1 MKNKNTITQGNIS
14 FNGDSNQNT
23 IKQNKQSN
31 INKSK
36 TIIKTSKP
44 DKYKEEVQVPW
55 ANVYNPSAILYK
67 RTPYINDRPILEIYY
82 NALKIPGEN
91 KTKPILM
98 YGYIASKYKNRNDNI
113 NYILTNTV
121 SVFGKHLA
129 AHTVIH
135 GMNLDDYLHELIM
148 FDGEIY
154 AYPSEDKSCLK
165 YGIRII
171 EYTIDVIETKEHD
184 YIDSPWN
191 FLYQENRDN
200 INTESECINYNSLS
214 KEAHIKSINE
224 IKQVL
229 DTISQT
235 MFGIPGLIYP
245 TIVSSFLMRDDV
257 DSDDIIFLNDNHRHI
272 NILSTLVVDYIIKL
286 SPKTYEELYKIVAYV
301 VFNYLGYEVENPSVG
316 RVMLYEFTKY
326 MGISKVQVDYYIEN
340 VKRNVGGI
348 PKLKDIIPNNYKT
361 KPGIIHEIGV
371 IQFAKRLYYNC

>member
-1 MKNKNTITQGNIS
+1 MGNKNIAINIGNDNNGNI
-14 FNGDSNQNT
+14 NRNK
-23 IKQNKQSN
+23 IQNKQSN

-36 TIIKTSKP
+36 TIIKESKP
-44 DKYKEEVQVPW
+44 DKYKEEVQVSW
-55 ANVYNPSAILYK
+55 ANIYNPSAILYK

-98 YGYIASKYKNRNDNI
+98 CGYVATKYKNRNDNI
-113 NYILTNTV
+113 NYVLTNTV
-121 SVFGKHLA
+121 SEFGKYLA
-129 AHTVIH
+129 AHTVVH
-135 GMNLDDYLHELIM
+135 GMDLDEYLHELIM

-154 AYPSEDKSCLK
+154 TYPSDDNSCLK

-171 EYTIDVIETKEHD
+171 ENTIDIVESKEHN

-191 FLYQENRDN
+191 FLHQENRDN
-200 INTESECINYNSLS
+200 INIESECINYNSLS

-229 DTISQT
+229 DTISQS

-272 NILSTLVVDYIIKL
+272 NILSTLVVDYIINL
-286 SPKTYEELYKIVAYV
+286 SPKTYEELYKIVVYV
-301 VFNYLGYEVENPSVG
+301 IFNYLGYEVDNPSVG

-326 MGISKVQVDYYIEN
+326 MGISKVQVDYYMEN

-348 PKLKDIIPNNYKT
+348 PELQNSIPDSYKT
-361 KPGIIHEIGV
+361 KPGKIHELGV
-371 IQFAKRLYYNC
+371 IQFAKRLYYEC

>member
-171 EYTIDVIETKEHD
+171 EYTIDIIESKEHD
-184 YIDSPWN
+184 YINSPWN